1 MEKRKKVIG
10 VIRNMKVGD
19 VEVFPIVQS
28 DSVKVTVY
36 TKLLPER
43 ISGKKWTIKTN
54 LQDKTIEVTRME

>member
-1 MEKRKKVIG
+1 
-10 VIRNMKVGD
+10 MKVGD